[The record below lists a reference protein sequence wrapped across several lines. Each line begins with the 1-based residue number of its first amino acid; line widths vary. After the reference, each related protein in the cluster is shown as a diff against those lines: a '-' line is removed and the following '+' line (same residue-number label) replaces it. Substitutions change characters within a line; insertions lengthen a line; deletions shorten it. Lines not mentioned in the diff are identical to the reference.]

1 MASMSACFLS
11 NYFVGYISAKNI
23 CHGAPDALCS
33 SCASFY
39 LIVPPSRQSLVH
51 YLCTPNNNAVQKA
64 LFSLGIYYFNGSH
77 DGSIWE
83 YQYIAQKAFP

>member
-39 LIVPPSRQSLVH
+39 LISPPSRQSLVH
-51 YLCTPNNNAVQKA
+51 YICTPNNNAVQKA
-64 LFSLGIYYFNGSH
+64 LFSVFHKASIILMA
-77 DGSIWE
+77 SIWE
-83 YQYIAQKAFP
+83 YQYIAQKTFA